1 MKKLLVAAVL
11 LASSSVFA
19 LEYTNAVRGRIDQ
32 VTLLESASLQFR
44 QVETC
49 DYLLRKSHS

>member
-19 LEYTNAVRGRIDQ
+19 LEYTNAVRGSTMI
-32 VTLLESASLQFR
+32 
-44 QVETC
+44 VEVG
-49 DYLLRKSHS
+49 HSQGRRWKLWVIQIHHITT